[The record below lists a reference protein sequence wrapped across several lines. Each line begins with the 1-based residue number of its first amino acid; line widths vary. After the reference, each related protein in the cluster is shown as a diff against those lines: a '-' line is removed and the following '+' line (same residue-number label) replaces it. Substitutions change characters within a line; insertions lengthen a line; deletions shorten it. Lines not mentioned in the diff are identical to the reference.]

1 MNSKQ
6 KYIILL
12 AVILIATAI
21 IWWLLSGG
29 EMLSKDGIWVEK
41 ELTELDKAL
50 GLEPQRE
57 YQEKFILGLLPHT
70 AIFSGAVIVVSAILF
85 FIFKS
90 KKTKEKQENDN

>member
-12 AVILIATAI
+12 ALILIAVVLV
-21 IWWLLSGG
+21 WWLASGG
-29 EMLSKDGIWVEK
+29 EILSKDGIWVEQ
-41 ELTELDKAL
+41 EVSELDKAL
-50 GLEPQRE
+50 GLEPQKV

-70 AIFSGAVIVVSAILF
+70 AVFSGAVVLISAILF

-90 KKTKEKQENDN
+90 KKTKEKK